1 VRFRG
6 KVIQPWTGEIVGDL
20 LITRCRVSFLGDI
33 ELKTGD
39 VVGSDLDV
47 RGMNVSGKVFVF
59 SEGRGSTVGSNVLFG
74 LSRKGL
80 APRLLATCRPELIT
94 VSGAIFGGIPMVS
107 NIDERIF
114 DELRSGARVKACMVG
129 SEAYIEEIFETT
141 SGS

>member
-33 ELKTGD
+33 DLKTGD

-47 RGMNVSGKVFVF
+47 RGMNVSGKIFVF

-107 NIDERIF
+107 NINERIF
-114 DELRSGARVKACMVG
+114 NELRSGTRVKAYMMG
-129 SEAYIEEIFETT
+129 SEAYVEDIPQAI
-141 SGS
+141 SRS